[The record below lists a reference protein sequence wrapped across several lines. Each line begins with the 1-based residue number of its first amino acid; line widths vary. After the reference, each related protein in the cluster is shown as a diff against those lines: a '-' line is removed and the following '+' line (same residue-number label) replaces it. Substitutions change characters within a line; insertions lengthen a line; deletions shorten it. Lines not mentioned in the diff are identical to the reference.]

1 MRHGRQTI
9 SKAKLVGVIENISQT
24 KKFNFI
30 FTISL
35 MQSCLQL
42 YIKKDLKGL
51 KMPDPLP
58 LLTRAVE
65 CCAFIATQ
73 EEEGFASRCVLHSPI
88 VRACNT
94 SYHIVTHCACNTDP
108 LWSTT
113 VGNGYYQSLKFTWA
127 PTRILPARR
136 LVIRLFFYHGINL
149 VNDNTSSRSTPWT
162 RKYQSDWSIDFDS
175 LFCVSPDSP
184 WLFMLPILKT
194 RF

>member
-9 SKAKLVGVIENISQT
+9 SKAKVVGVIEKISQT
-24 KKFNFI
+24 KNFNFI

-113 VGNGYYQSLKFTWA
+113 VGNGYYPSLKFTWA

-136 LVIRLFFYHGINL
+136 LIIRLFFL
-149 VNDNTSSRSTPWT
+149 SW
-162 RKYQSDWSIDFDS
+162 YQSCKWQY
-175 LFCVSPDSP
+175 L
-184 WLFMLPILKT
+184 
-194 RF
+194 